1 MIDNKKYVKRGQALI
16 IWDDPQIYDEVTG
29 ANRNKVGASS
39 RYAESLFAV
48 LTITAFLS
56 VFHMYVTML
65 VGTVARHA

>member
-1 MIDNKKYVKRGQALI
+1 MTDNKKYVKHGQALSI
-16 IWDDPQIYDEVTG
+16 RDNPQRYEEMAG